1 MVLNDDRPQHGERR
15 VLLLQVAKKI
25 FAERG
30 FQATTMDDIA
40 KEAGF
45 TKPILYQYFDSK
57 TDLYKEIVAQIAQD
71 LIGNLGD
78 AVSKAETPR
87 AKIEV
92 AFEVYFEMVVSDP
105 ASFRVLYIH
114 SHDGDNA
121 RELHKVEKLMVSFLE
136 PYIDVSISDEHR
148 NQLAG
153 GVVGLAEG
161 AAVTW
166 LVQQKAKGWPIV
178 APDEAHRLAVRIST
192 LAWGGLRAIQ
202 RD

>member
-1 MVLNDDRPQHGERR
+1 
-15 VLLLQVAKKI
+15 
-25 FAERG
+25 
-30 FQATTMDDIA
+30 
-40 KEAGF
+40 
-45 TKPILYQYFDSK
+45 
-57 TDLYKEIVAQIAQD
+57 
-71 LIGNLGD
+71 
-78 AVSKAETPR
+78 
-87 AKIEV
+87 
-92 AFEVYFEMVVSDP
+92 
-105 ASFRVLYIH
+105 VLYIH

-121 RELHKVEKLMVSFLE
+121 RELHRVEKLMVSFLE

-166 LVQQKAKGWPIV
+166 LVQQKAKGWPTI